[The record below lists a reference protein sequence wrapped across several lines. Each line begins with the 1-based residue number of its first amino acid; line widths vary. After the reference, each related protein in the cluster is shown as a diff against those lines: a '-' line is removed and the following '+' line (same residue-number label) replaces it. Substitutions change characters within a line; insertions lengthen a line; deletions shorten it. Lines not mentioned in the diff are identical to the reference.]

1 MQDLAWTFARIA
13 IGVAAL
19 ALTLSAPSFAAT
31 EPGHVQFE
39 VMREG
44 HLFGRQGVTVSMR
57 NGELVAETSATLNA
71 ALGPVTLFSYT
82 QRCSESWR
90 DGALTSLQCATRQNG
105 HAKSVQGRLAD
116 GSLRMN
122 GTAGSIV
129 FSPGTL
135 PTSWWTRPPLSTR
148 EMINSETGARLPVR
162 VTMIG
167 RETIVANGARIQAD
181 HIRVQGTLA
190 VDLWYDDDGHWVGCA
205 FTASGQR
212 MTYRLLTSPSAA
224 PS

>member
-1 MQDLAWTFARIA
+1 MEQQRR
-13 IGVAAL
+13 AL
-19 ALTLSAPSFAAT
+19 AGVSYLLGLSLAFSAPALAAT
-31 EPGHVQFE
+31 SPGHVQFE

-44 HLFGRQGVTVSMR
+44 HSFGRQSVTVSVR
-57 NGELVAETSATLNA
+57 NGELLADTNATLHA
-71 ALGPVTLFSYT
+71 GLGPLTLFSYA

-90 DGALTSLQCATRQNG
+90 DGALTSLQCSTRQNG

-122 GTAGSIV
+122 GTAGAIV
-129 FSPGTL
+129 FSPSTL

-167 RETIVANGARIQAD
+167 RETIIANGVRIAAD

-190 VDLWYDDDGHWVGCA
+190 VDLWYDDQGHWVGCA
-205 FTASGQR
+205 FVAQGQH
-212 MTYRLLTSPSAA
+212 MTYRLLTA
-224 PS
+224 PSQGPS

>member
-1 MQDLAWTFARIA
+1 MRDQRWTFARTLA
-13 IGVAAL
+13 SAAFSCVA
-19 ALTLSAPSFAAT
+19 LSAPSMAAT

-44 HLFGRQGVTVSMR
+44 HSFGRQAVTVSMR
-57 NGELVAETSATLNA
+57 NGELVAETSATLHA
-71 ALGPVTLFSYT
+71 GLGPVTLFSYT

-105 HAKSVQGRLAD
+105 RAKSVQGRLAN
-116 GSLRMN
+116 GSLQMN
-122 GTAGSIV
+122 GTAGSVV
-129 FSPGTL
+129 FSAGTL

-162 VTMIG
+162 VTLIG
-167 RETIVANGARIQAD
+167 RETIVANGVRIQAD

-190 VDLWYDDDGHWVGCA
+190 VDLWYDDQGHWVGCA
-205 FTASGQR
+205 FTAQGQR
-212 MTYRLLTSPSAA
+212 MTYRLLTPPAAGPS
-224 PS
+224 

>member
-1 MQDLAWTFARIA
+1 MQDHAWTFARAAAGA
-13 IGVAAL
+13 IGL
-19 ALTLSAPSFAAT
+19 FLTLSTPAFAAT

-44 HLFGRQGVTVSMR
+44 HSFGRQGVTVSMR
-57 NGELVAETSATLNA
+57 NGELVAETSATLHA
-71 ALGPVTLFSYT
+71 GLGPVTLFTYT

-90 DGALTSLQCATRQNG
+90 AGALTSLQCATRQNG
-105 HAKSVQGRLAD
+105 HAKTVQGRLAD

-129 FSPGTL
+129 FSPDTL

-167 RETIVANGARIQAD
+167 RETIVANGVRIPAD

-190 VDLWYDDDGHWVGCA
+190 VDLWYDDEGHWVGCA
-205 FTASGQR
+205 FTAQGQR
-212 MTYRLLTSPSAA
+212 MTYRLLTSPAQG